1 MKKEIKLKPI
11 GIIHTPYKNPQD
23 IPIQGTFN
31 KKVKGKVTLF
41 KKYKEGLK
49 DIEGFSHIILIY
61 YFHRSRKEKLVEQPY
76 LENKEHG
83 IFAIRSPNRP
93 NHIGVSIVKLEN
105 VKDNSFVFS
114 EVDILDGTPLLD
126 IKPYVAHFD
135 SREHVKNGW
144 LDTHFKKVKH
154 IRKRKFLAGNLQEPK
169 KE

>member
-76 LENKEHG
+76 LENNEHG

-93 NHIGVSIVKLEN
+93 NHIGFSIVKLEK
-105 VKDNSFVFS
+105 VKDNIIVFS

-126 IKPYVAHFD
+126 IKPYVSYFD
-135 SREHVKNGW
+135 SRTNVKNGW
-144 LDTHFKKVKH
+144 LSSHFEKPIGQLNLKAKGKRNVK
-154 IRKRKFLAGNLQEPK
+154 E
-169 KE
+169 